1 MALPQHV
8 KGLAADAVTQSET
21 VRQIRLLSVNTIDAP
36 LLTPNRGPLRVGG
49 SARLD
54 FLWKGDAVAVAR
66 DGMERED
73 GR

>member
-1 MALPQHV
+1 MALPQYV
-8 KGLAADAVTQSET
+8 KGLVADTLAQSET
-21 VRQIRLLSVNTIDAP
+21 VRQIRLVSVNTIDAP

-49 SARLD
+49 NATME
-54 FLWKGDAVAVAR
+54 FLWKGDAVAVTR